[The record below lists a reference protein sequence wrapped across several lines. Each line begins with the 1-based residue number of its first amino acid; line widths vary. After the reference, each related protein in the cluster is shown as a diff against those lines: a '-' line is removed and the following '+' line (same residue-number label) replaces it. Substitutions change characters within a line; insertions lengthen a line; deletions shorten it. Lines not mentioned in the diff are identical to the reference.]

1 MIRALGATT
10 IQTLVSHG
18 RWGIFMVQVILGSLR
33 MPFKFKACVQEIK
46 AIGADSLSIIVF
58 TALFTGMVLGL
69 QGYTTLKQFGADSAL
84 GLGVTITLFSELGPV
99 LAALLLTGRAGSSM
113 CAQIGVM
120 RISEQ
125 IDALETMGI
134 DPFHYIISPK
144 LIAGIISFP
153 ILTFLFSLVGIFGG
167 YVAGVMLLGVNSG
180 EYYSGIV
187 RALNNETII
196 PMCFFKSLVFGI
208 LMVMIC
214 TFQGYMVYMQKAKGA
229 IGVSKSTT
237 SAVVFTSVNV
247 LLWDYLL
254 TSVLI

>member
-1 MIRALGATT
+1 MIRTLGATT
-10 IQTLVSHG
+10 IQRLVAHG
-18 RWGIFMVQVILGSLR
+18 RWGIFMLQVVLGSLKL
-33 MPFKFKACVQEIK
+33 PFKFRACLQEIR
-46 AIGADSLSIIVF
+46 AIGADSLSIIIF

-99 LAALLLTGRAGSSM
+99 LSALLLTGRAGSSM

-125 IDALETMGI
+125 IDALDTMGI

-144 LIAGIISFP
+144 LVASLISFP
-153 ILTFLFSLVGIFGG
+153 ILTFLFSIVGIFGS
-167 YVAGVMLLGVNSG
+167 YIAGVMILGVNSG
-180 EYYSGIV
+180 EYYAGAV
-187 RALNNETII
+187 RALQNDTII
-196 PMCFFKSLVFGI
+196 PMCLVKSMVFGF
-208 LMVMIC
+208 LMIMIC
-214 TFQGYMVYMQKAKGA
+214 THKGYMVYTQKSKGA
-229 IGVSKSTT
+229 VGVSKATT
-237 SAVVFTSVNV
+237 DAVVFTSVNV